1 MQRAH
6 NIKWKV
12 LPFAGNIDAVQPN
25 YWFGC
30 MNKEQADIKSK
41 WSYDV
46 RSEWTSGARH
56 LSNFA
61 NENDM

>member
-41 WSYDV
+41 WS
-46 RSEWTSGARH
+46 
-56 LSNFA
+56 
-61 NENDM
+61 